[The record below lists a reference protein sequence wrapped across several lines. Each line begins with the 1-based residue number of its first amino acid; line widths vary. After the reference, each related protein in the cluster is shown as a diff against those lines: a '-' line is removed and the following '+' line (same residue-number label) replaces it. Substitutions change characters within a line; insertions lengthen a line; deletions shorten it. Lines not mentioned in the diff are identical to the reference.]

1 MIPYSKQHQLT
12 LERHI
17 VIYRNDIV
25 AVKPTLKDT
34 TELFASR
41 NYDLE
46 SGDWEDSIIW
56 DDNKPYK
63 PFSHISLNMND
74 VNVLFDLTSMDNKA
88 MGDGFRGMIP
98 PWFKLQN
105 RKE

>member
-1 MIPYSKQHQLT
+1 M
-12 LERHI
+12 
-17 VIYRNDIV
+17 
-25 AVKPTLKDT
+25 VKPTLKDT

-63 PFSHISLNMND
+63 SFSHISLNMND

-88 MGDGFRGMIP
+88 MGDGFRGMTL
-98 PWFKLQN
+98 PWSKSGV
-105 RKE
+105 RA

>member
-1 MIPYSKQHQLT
+1 M
-12 LERHI
+12 
-17 VIYRNDIV
+17 IYRSDTALI
-25 AVKPTLKDT
+25 KPTLKDT

-63 PFSHISLNMND
+63 SFSHISLNMND

-88 MGDGFRGMIP
+88 MGDGFRGMSLP
-98 PWFKLQN
+98 GFKARCQGVTMN
-105 RKE
+105 HEAY